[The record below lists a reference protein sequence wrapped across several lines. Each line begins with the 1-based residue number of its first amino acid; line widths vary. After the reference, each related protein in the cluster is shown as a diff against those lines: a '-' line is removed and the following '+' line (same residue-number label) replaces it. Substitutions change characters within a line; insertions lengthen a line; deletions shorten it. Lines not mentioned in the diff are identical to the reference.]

1 MKSKAIKALAGKMF
15 RESKDFAMDAMPEV
29 SKKDLAMSA
38 LGGTAGLA
46 IAHKKGYLEDNSLV
60 DNMAILGAGLVGT
73 GGLVKAAKFA
83 TRTGEFRTGVTQTM
97 LEQMRQNLQEDAFHK
112 IAVPFYGGGK
122 AQQGFSVA
130 VESIFAGG
138 RALKRG
144 FDYRASY
151 AARQSG
157 ISERL
162 ARDLGTYEDM
172 MATASENI
180 AKIDTKGLTVG
191 QAKKLVKKELK
202 PVNDATKVLHN
213 QIINDYSNALIYGTE
228 LKPELAKYASQFV
241 RQVSLKDLYK
251 NNRGLLTKSEIDE
264 FIKVQGLDPKGDFK
278 LLELSN
284 KGLMQGGDVLRGIQ
298 FDARSANWFKE
309 IYGGKLKPNEVF
321 EKAKDIFGE
330 NAVKKLPGGKTQII
344 FSPTLKSNFDWGGYA
359 GTIVYDPKNKDSITF
374 MANDLRD
381 LFGLTLGNKVLNI
394 TNAKRIKI
402 PDILKERKIDL
413 TPKSVSSGKKV
424 DKKTLTGDK
433 TNVDAMKLI
442 SSKMNMSKTNIE
454 EMLGL
459 GKNFQVSKENAKLTT
474 EFVASRL
481 AAGSGILGT
490 GYALYDYNFGE
501 ED

>member
-15 RESKDFAMDAMPEV
+15 QEAKDFVPEV

-46 IAHKKGYLEDNSLV
+46 VAHKQGYLEDSQAVKNI
-60 DNMAILGAGLVGT
+60 AILGAGALAT
-73 GGLVKAAKFA
+73 GGLTKVAKMA
-83 TRTGEFRTGVTQTM
+83 TRQGEFRTGVTQTI
-97 LEQMRQNLQEDAFHK
+97 LEQMRQNLQEDFAHK

-122 AQQGFSVA
+122 AQQGLSVA
-130 VESIFAGG
+130 VESVFAGG

-162 ARDLGTYEDM
+162 AKDLGTYEDM

-180 AKIDTKGLTVG
+180 AKIDTKGLSMKK
-191 QAKKLVKKELK
+191 AKALVKKELK

-213 QIINDYSNALIYGTE
+213 QIINDYSNALIYGDE

-241 RQVSLKDLYK
+241 REVSLKDLYK
-251 NNRGLLTKSEIDE
+251 NNRGLLTKSEIDD
-264 FIKVQGLDPKGDFK
+264 FIRVQGLDPKADFK

-359 GTIVYDPKNKDSITF
+359 GTIVYDPKKKDSIVF

-381 LFGLTLGNKVLNI
+381 LFGLSLGRDVLNI

-433 TNVDAMKLI
+433 KNVDAMKLI
-442 SSKMNMSKTNIE
+442 SSKMNMSQTNIQ

-459 GKNFQVSKENAKLTT
+459 GKNFQISKENAKLTT

-490 GYALYDYNFGE
+490 GYALYDSNFGE
-501 ED
+501 D